1 MADDEIEIQTFVV
14 LDNEELPGLGHFD
27 ASKNEYTFSIDKN
40 VIFNPGSTFHQMAGS
55 STDVNSNS
63 TEFDV
68 NFNEA
73 PESLTAISDEDI
85 IEFVQD
91 NSIVLSAAV
100 HSPMTTSKPVSTM
113 IHNDV
118 EKIVYCTWS
127 PRLSV
132 TFESPKKSV
141 AAKKEKVQGQAM
153 LENLNN
159 FNLNLKW
166 FLNGKVYTMDIN
178 DKKIE
183 IGTLDTKNFL
193 LKGNLVQVVK
203 YILAQALEDPW
214 NYSLRGG
221 QLPKSSKKLLPQEI
235 LSSIEK
241 FFFDTKLLDFYKGK
255 IWLHSL
261 VKKQVCKALRCTNE
275 KKK

>member
-40 VIFNPGSTFHQMAGS
+40 VIFNPGSMAGS

-73 PESLTAISDEDI
+73 PESLTTISDEDI

-132 TFESPKKSV
+132 TFESPEKSV
-141 AAKKEKVQGQAM
+141 AAKKEKFM

-203 YILAQALEDPW
+203 YILAQALEDP
-214 NYSLRGG
+214 
-221 QLPKSSKKLLPQEI
+221 
-235 LSSIEK
+235 
-241 FFFDTKLLDFYKGK
+241 
-255 IWLHSL
+255 
-261 VKKQVCKALRCTNE
+261 
-275 KKK
+275 